1 LEKQVNNLS
10 RKIFYSLILILLV
23 FSAKTYAQSEGYA
36 SGSKYL
42 IEDITVS
49 GNTSFNKQTII
60 TFSGLRKGQEVI
72 IPGEKTSNAIKKLW
86 TSNLFSDVNLYVVKV
101 DGKSIYL
108 NIEVKELPTLDE
120 VKITGVKKSKRDE
133 IIKENKL
140 TKGVKVTENLLTTT
154 KNYLQNK
161 YAKDGYIASKVYLNP
176 VSVKDSTGKEKIN
189 LVVNIDKGKKVKV
202 SSIEF
207 TGNESFKSSKL
218 RNKMKNTKER
228 GLKNPL
234 RIFKRSKFV
243 KDKYEEDLDKIVENY
258 KEKGYRDIKVDGS
271 DPVFNENKTI
281 SLKIDVKEGKKYYIG
296 DIEFT
301 GNTVYTDK
309 YLQRK
314 LGLFKGDVYN
324 AVLLEKQI
332 ADNTNPDADDI
343 TNLYQNNGYMFSS
356 VVPVETGV
364 RNDTIDFEI
373 RISEGKLTR
382 FKHITVTGNDKTN
395 DHVVYRELRTKPGQ
409 IYSKQ
414 KIIRSLR
421 ELGQMGFFD
430 AEQLVPNIKNPN
442 PNEGTVD
449 VEYSV
454 VEKGS
459 SQIELQ
465 GGYGGGGFIGT
476 LGLSFNNFSIKNIF
490 NKDAYHPLPMGDG
503 QTLSLRASAAQ
514 TYQTY
519 SFSFM
524 EPWLGGK
531 KPQQFSVSL
540 SYSRYFRYDNTTRR
554 VDKDQQFG
562 ILGISVG
569 LAKRLKVPDDYFT
582 LSQSVSLQRY
592 NLKNYQSSLFR
603 NIKDGYS
610 NSLAYTIGLSR
621 DSKAFNPIFPE
632 RGSKFS
638 LTGKFTFPYSLVN
651 GVDYKNL
658 ENLEENKLKNSHG
671 NYVDENN
678 NVVANYVDAA
688 ADLSKVDQERYKWLE
703 FYKVKF
709 EGDWYTSLYKRLI
722 LRTNVN
728 FGFLGAYN
736 KDRGVVPFER
746 FDLGGSGLGGSGL
759 ENRETVRMR
768 GYPDNGSLSNNN
780 NNEGGI
786 IFNRFSLELRHPIA
800 MKSQAASIYGL
811 IFAEAGNSFND
822 YSEYDPFNM
831 YRSAGLGIRIQMP
844 AFGLLGVDLG
854 YGFDALPGQ
863 PEKNGWETHFI
874 LGRDF

>member
-10 RKIFYSLILILLV
+10 RKIYFSIVFILLV
-23 FSAKTYAQSEGYA
+23 FSTKLNAQEGNYV
-36 SGSKYL
+36 SGTKYL
-42 IEDITVS
+42 IEEISVS
-49 GNTSFNKQTII
+49 GNTSLNKQTII
-60 TFSGLRKGQEVI
+60 TFSGLRKGQGI
-72 IPGEKTSNAIKKLW
+72 IVPGEKTSNAIKKLW
-86 TSNLFSDVNLYVVKV
+86 GSNLFSDVNIYVNKV
-101 DGKSIYL
+101 DGGSVYL
-108 NIEVKELPTLDE
+108 NIEVKELPSLDE

-133 IIKENKL
+133 IIKENNL

-154 KNYLQNK
+154 KNYLRNK

-189 LVVNIDKGKKVKV
+189 LVVNIDKGKKVKI
-202 SSIEF
+202 SKIEF
-207 TGNESFKSSKL
+207 SGNESFTKSKL
-218 RNKMKNTKER
+218 RKMMKNTKER

-234 RIFKRSKFV
+234 RAFKRSKFV
-243 KDKYEEDLDKIVENY
+243 KEKYEEDLQKIVETY
-258 KEKGYRDIKVDGS
+258 KEKGYRDIKVEGS
-271 DPVFNENKTI
+271 DPIFNENKTV
-281 SLKIDVKEGKKYYIG
+281 SLKVDVSEGKKYFIG
-296 DIEFT
+296 NVEFT

-309 YLQRK
+309 YLKRK
-314 LGLFKGDVYN
+314 LGLFRGDVYN
-324 AVLLEKQI
+324 GVLLEKQI
-332 ADNTNPDADDI
+332 ADATDPDADDI
-343 TNLYQNNGYMFSS
+343 TNLYQNNGYMFSN
-356 VVPVETGV
+356 VVPVEVGV

-382 FKHITVTGNDKTN
+382 FKNITVTGNDKTN

-430 AEQLVPNIKNPN
+430 AEQLTPHIKNPN

-449 VEYSV
+449 VEYAV
-454 VEKGS
+454 VEKGA

-465 GGYGGGGFIGT
+465 GGFGGGGFIGT

-503 QTLSLRASAAQ
+503 QQMSLRAQASQ

-519 SFSFM
+519 SVSFM

-531 KPQQFSVSL
+531 KPQQLSLSL
-540 SYSRYFRYDNTTRR
+540 SYSRYFRWDNITRR
-554 VDKDQQFG
+554 VNKDQEFG
-562 ILGISVG
+562 LLGISVG

-582 LSQSVSLQRY
+582 LSQSVSLQHY
-592 NLKNYQSSLFR
+592 NLKNYQSSLFI

-621 DSKAFNPIFPE
+621 DSKGINPIYPE

-678 NVVANYVDAA
+678 NVVTDFNDAA

-709 EGDWYTSLYKRLI
+709 EGDWYTSLYKRLV
-722 LRTNVN
+722 LRTNAN

-736 KDRGVVPFER
+736 NDRGVVPFER
-746 FDLGGSGLGGSGL
+746 FSLGGSGLGGSGIQ
-759 ENRETVRMR
+759 NVETVRMR
-768 GYPDNGSLSNNN
+768 GYPDNGSLSNND
-780 NNEGGI
+780 GGI

-800 MKSQAASIYGL
+800 MKSQAASIYAL
-811 IFAEAGNSFND
+811 AFAEAGNSFDD
-822 YSEYDPFNM
+822 YADYDPFNM
-831 YRSAGLGIRIQMP
+831 YRSAGAGIRIFMP
-844 AFGLLGVDLG
+844 AFGLLGIDMG
-854 YGFDALPGQ
+854 YGFDNLPGQ
-863 PEKNGWETHFI
+863 IEKNGWETHFI
-874 LGRDF
+874 LGREF

>member
-10 RKIFYSLILILLV
+10 RKIYFSIVFILLV
-23 FSAKTYAQSEGYA
+23 FSTKLNAQEGNYI
-36 SGSKYL
+36 SGTKYL
-42 IEDITVS
+42 IEEISVS

-60 TFSGLRKGQEVI
+60 TFSGLRKGQEII

-86 TSNLFSDVNLYVVKV
+86 GSNLFSDVNIYMTKV
-101 DGKSIYL
+101 EGKSVYL
-108 NIEVKELPTLDE
+108 NIEVKELPSLEE
-120 VKITGVKKSKRDE
+120 VKITGIKKSKRDE

-154 KNYLQNK
+154 KNYLQSK
-161 YAKDGYIASKVYLNP
+161 YAKEGYIASKVYLNP

-189 LVVNIDKGKKVKV
+189 LVVSIDRGKKVKI
-202 SSIEF
+202 SKIEF
-207 TGNESFKSSKL
+207 TGNESFTNNKL
-218 RNKMKNTKER
+218 RKKMKNTKER
-228 GLKNPL
+228 GLRNPL
-234 RIFKRSKFV
+234 RALKRSKFV
-243 KDKYEEDLDKIVENY
+243 KKDYEEDLQGIIETY
-258 KEKGYRDIKVDGS
+258 KEKGYRDIKVEGS
-271 DPVFNENKTI
+271 DPIFNENKTI
-281 SLKIDVKEGKKYYIG
+281 SLKVDVSEGKKYFIG
-296 DIEFT
+296 NIDFT

-309 YLQRK
+309 YLKRK
-314 LGLFKGDVYN
+314 LGLFRGDVYN
-324 AVLLEKQI
+324 GVLLEKQI
-332 ADNTNPDADDI
+332 ADASDPDADDI
-343 TNLYQNNGYMFSS
+343 TNLYQNNGYMFSN
-356 VVPVETGV
+356 VVPVEVGV

-382 FKHITVTGNDKTN
+382 FKNITVTGNDKTN

-430 AEQLVPNIKNPN
+430 AEQLTPHIKNPN

-449 VEYSV
+449 VEYAV

-459 SQIELQ
+459 SQVELQ
-465 GGYGGGGFIGT
+465 GGFGGGGFIGT

-503 QTLSLRASAAQ
+503 QKMSLRAQASQ

-519 SFSFM
+519 SVSFM

-531 KPQQFSVSL
+531 KPQQFSLSL
-540 SYSRYFRYDNTTRR
+540 SYSRYFRYDNATRR
-554 VDKDQQFG
+554 VNKDQQFG
-562 ILGISVG
+562 LLGISVG

-592 NLKNYQSSLFR
+592 NLKNYQSNLFR

-621 DSKAFNPIFPE
+621 DSKGINPIYPE

-658 ENLEENKLKNSHG
+658 ENLEEYKLKNSHG
-671 NYVDENN
+671 NYVDTSN
-678 NVVANYVDAA
+678 NVVTDFNDAA

-703 FYKVKF
+703 FYKIKF
-709 EGDWYTSLYKRLI
+709 EGDWYTSLYKRLV

-736 KDRGVVPFER
+736 NDRGIIPFER
-746 FDLGGSGLGGSGL
+746 FSLGGSGLGSSGIQ
-759 ENRETVRMR
+759 NVETVRMR
-768 GYPDNGSLSNNN
+768 GYPDNGSLSNGD
-780 NNEGGI
+780 GGT

-800 MKSQAASIYGL
+800 MKSQAASIYALAFMEG
-811 IFAEAGNSFND
+811 GNSFND

-831 YRSAGLGIRIQMP
+831 YRSAGAGIRIFMP
-844 AFGLLGVDLG
+844 AFGLLGIDFG
-854 YGFDALPGQ
+854 HGFDKLPGQ
-863 PEKNGWETHFI
+863 AEKNGWETHFI
-874 LGRDF
+874 LGREF

>member
-10 RKIFYSLILILLV
+10 RNIFYSLILILLV
-23 FSAKTYAQSEGYA
+23 FSAKTYAQVGSYV
-36 SGSKYL
+36 SGTKYL

-49 GNTSFNKQTII
+49 GSTSLNKQTVI

-86 TSNLFSDVNLYVVKV
+86 TSNLFSDVNIYVTKV
-101 DGKSIYL
+101 EGKSIYL
-108 NIEVKELPTLDE
+108 NIEVKELSSLDE

-161 YAKDGYIASKVYLNP
+161 YAKEGYIASKVYLNP

-202 SSIEF
+202 SNIDF

-234 RIFKRSKFV
+234 RMFKRSKFV
-243 KDKYEEDLDKIVENY
+243 KEKYEEDLAKIAETY
-258 KEKGYRDIKVDGS
+258 KENGYRDVKVKGS
-271 DPVFNENKTI
+271 DPIFNENKTI
-281 SLKIDVKEGKKYYIG
+281 SLKVDIKEGKKYYIG

-301 GNTVYTDK
+301 GNTIYTDK
-309 YLQRK
+309 YLKQK

-332 ADNTNPDADDI
+332 ADVTDPDADDI

-356 VVPVETGV
+356 VVPVESGV

-373 RISEGKLTR
+373 RISEGKLTH
-382 FKHITVTGNDKTN
+382 FKNITVVGNDKTN

-409 IYSKQ
+409 VYSKQ

-449 VEYSV
+449 VEYAV

-503 QTLSLRASAAQ
+503 QSLSLRASAAQ

-519 SFSFM
+519 SLSFM

-540 SYSRYFRYDNTTRR
+540 SYSRYFRYDNSTRR
-554 VDKDQQFG
+554 VDKDQQFA
-562 ILGISVG
+562 ILGISLG

-582 LSQSVSLQRY
+582 LSQSISLQHY
-592 NLKNYQSSLFR
+592 NLKNYRTNLFQ
-603 NIKDGYS
+603 NISDGHA
-610 NSLAYTIGLSR
+610 NSLAYTAGLSR
-621 DSKAFNPIFPE
+621 DSKGINPIFPE

-658 ENLEENKLKNSHG
+658 ENLEEYKLKNSHG
-671 NYVDENN
+671 NYIDENN
-678 NVVANYVDAA
+678 NVVADFNDAA

-709 EGDWYTSLYKRLI
+709 EGDWYSSLYKRLI

-746 FDLGGSGLGGSGL
+746 FSLGGSGLGGSGL
-759 ENRETVRMR
+759 QNIETVRLR
-768 GYPDNGSLSNNN
+768 GYPDNGSLSSND
-780 NNEGGI
+780 GGI

-800 MKSQAASIYGL
+800 MKSQAAQIYGL
-811 IFAEAGNSFND
+811 IFAEAGNSFDD
-822 YSEYDPFNM
+822 YSDYDPFNM
-831 YRSAGLGIRIQMP
+831 YRSAGAGIRIHMA
-844 AFGLLGVDLG
+844 AFGLLGIDFG
-854 YGFDALPGQ
+854 HGFDALPGQ
-863 PEKNGWETHFI
+863 SDKNGWETHFI
-874 LGRDF
+874 LGREF

>member
-1 LEKQVNNLS
+1 LEKQANNLS
-10 RKIFYSLILILLV
+10 RSIFYSLTLIFLI
-23 FSAKTYAQSEGYA
+23 SCAKTYAQVGSYV
-36 SGSKYL
+36 SGTKYL

-49 GNTSFNKQTII
+49 GNASFNKQTII
-60 TFSGLRKGQEVI
+60 TFSGLRKGQEVV

-86 TSNLFSDVNLYVVKV
+86 TSNLFSDVNLYVTKV
-101 DGKSIYL
+101 DGNSIYL
-108 NIEVKELPTLDE
+108 NIEVKELPSLDE
-120 VKITGVKKSKRDE
+120 VKITGVKKGKHDD

-140 TKGVKVTENLLTTT
+140 TRGVKVTENLLTTT
-154 KNYLQNK
+154 KNYLQSK
-161 YAKDGYIASKVYLNP
+161 YAKEGHIASKVYLNP
-176 VSVKDSTGKEKIN
+176 ISIKDSMGSEKVN
-189 LVVNIDKGKKVKV
+189 LVVTIDKGKKVKI
-202 SSIEF
+202 SDINFS
-207 TGNESFKSSKL
+207 GNESFKSSKL
-218 RNKMKNTKER
+218 RKKMKNTKEK

-243 KDKYEEDLDKIVENY
+243 KEGYEEDLAKIVETY
-258 KEKGYRDIKVDGS
+258 KESGFRDVKITGG

-281 SLKIDVKEGKKYYIG
+281 SLNIDIKEGKKYYIG

-301 GNTVYTDK
+301 GNTIYTDK
-309 YLQRK
+309 YLKQK

-332 ADNTNPDADDI
+332 ADSTDPDADDI
-343 TNLYQNNGYMFSS
+343 TNLYQNNGYMFSN
-356 VVPVETGV
+356 VVPVESGV
-364 RNDTIDFEI
+364 RKDTIDFEI

-382 FKHITVTGNDKTN
+382 FKNITVTGNDKTN

-490 NKDAYHPLPMGDG
+490 KKDAYHPLPMGDG
-503 QTLSLRASAAQ
+503 QSLSLRASAAQ

-519 SFSFM
+519 SLSFM

-531 KPQQFSVSL
+531 KPQQFSVSF
-540 SYSRYFRYDNTTRR
+540 SYSRYFRYDSSTGD

-562 ILGISVG
+562 VIGVSLG

-582 LSQSVSLQRY
+582 LSQSVSLQHY
-592 NLKNYQSSLFR
+592 NLKNYQTSLFE
-603 NIKDGYS
+603 NISDGHA
-610 NSLAYTIGLSR
+610 NSLAYTVGLSR
-621 DSKAFNPIFPE
+621 DSKGINPIYPE

-638 LTGKFTFPYSLVN
+638 LTGKFTLPYSLMN

-658 ENLEENKLKNSHG
+658 ENLEEYKLKNSHG
-671 NYVDENN
+671 NYIDEDS
-678 NVVANYVDAA
+678 NVVTDFNDAA

-709 EGDWYTSLYKRLI
+709 EGDWYTSLHKRLV

-736 KDRGVVPFER
+736 SDRGVIPFER
-746 FDLGGSGLGGSGL
+746 FSVGGSGLGGSGL
-759 ENRETVRMR
+759 QNIETVRMR
-768 GYPDNGSLSNNN
+768 GYPDNGSLSATD
-780 NNEGGI
+780 GGI

-811 IFAEAGNSFND
+811 VFAEAGNSFDD

-831 YRSAGLGIRIQMP
+831 YRSAGLGVRIFMP
-844 AFGLLGVDLG
+844 AFGLLGIDFG
-854 YGFDALPGQ
+854 HGFDALPGQ
-863 PEKNGWETHFI
+863 TQKNGWETHFI
-874 LGRDF
+874 LGREF

>member
-1 LEKQVNNLS
+1 
-10 RKIFYSLILILLV
+10 LV
-23 FSAKTYAQSEGYA
+23 FSAKTYAQVGSYV
-36 SGSKYL
+36 SGTKYF
-42 IEDITVS
+42 IEDISVS
-49 GNTSFNKQTII
+49 GNTTFNKQTIV
-60 TFSGLRKGQEVI
+60 TFSGLRKGQQVI

-86 TSNLFSDVNLYVVKV
+86 ASNLFSDVNLYVTKV

-108 NIEVKELPTLDE
+108 NIEVKELPSLSE
-120 VKITGVKKSKRDE
+120 VKITGVRKGKRDE

-154 KNYLQNK
+154 KNYLEDK
-161 YAKDGYIASKVYLNP
+161 YAKDGYLGAKVYLNP
-176 VSVKDSTGKEKIN
+176 VSVKDSIGKEKIN

-202 SSIEF
+202 SDIDF
-207 TGNESFKSSKL
+207 AGNESFKSSKL

-234 RIFKRSKFV
+234 RVFKRSKFV
-243 KDKYEEDLDKIVENY
+243 KDKYEEDLDKIVETY
-258 KEKGYRDIKVDGS
+258 KENGFRDIKVLGS
-271 DPVFNENKTI
+271 DPIFNENKTI
-281 SLKIDVKEGKKYYIG
+281 SLKVDIKEGKKYYIG

-309 YLQRK
+309 YLKQK

-332 ADNTNPDADDI
+332 ADATNPDADDI

-356 VVPVETGV
+356 VVPVESGV

-382 FKHITVTGNDKTN
+382 FKNITVVGNDKTN

-449 VEYSV
+449 VEYAV

-503 QTLSLRASAAQ
+503 QSMSLRASAAQ

-519 SFSFM
+519 SLSFV

-531 KPQQFSVSL
+531 KPQQFSVSF
-540 SYSRYFRYDNTTRR
+540 SYSRYFRYDNRTRR

-562 ILGISVG
+562 ILGVSLG

-582 LSQSVSLQRY
+582 LSQSVSLQHY
-592 NLKNYQSSLFR
+592 NLKNYRTNLFQ
-603 NIKDGYS
+603 NISDGHA
-610 NSLAYTIGLSR
+610 NSLAYTAGLSR
-621 DSKAFNPIFPE
+621 DSKGINPIFPE
-632 RGSKFS
+632 RGSRFS

-651 GVDYKNL
+651 GVDYENL
-658 ENLEENKLKNSHG
+658 ENLEEYKLKNSHG
-671 NYVDENN
+671 NYIDENN
-678 NVVANYVDAA
+678 NVVTDFNDAT

-703 FYKVKF
+703 FYKIKF
-709 EGDWYTSLYKRLI
+709 DGDWYSSLYKRLV
-722 LRTNVN
+722 LRTNVS

-746 FDLGGSGLGGSGL
+746 FSVGGSGLGGSGL
-759 ENRETVRMR
+759 QNFETVRLR
-768 GYPDNGSLSNNN
+768 GYPDNGSLSSDD
-780 NNEGGI
+780 GGI

-800 MKSQAASIYGL
+800 MKSQAAQIYGL
-811 IFAEAGNSFND
+811 VFVEGGNSFDD

-831 YRSAGLGIRIQMP
+831 YRSAGAGIRIHMA
-844 AFGLLGVDLG
+844 AFGLLGIDFG
-854 YGFDALPGQ
+854 HGFDALPGQ
-863 PEKNGWETHFI
+863 TEKNGWETHFI
-874 LGRDF
+874 LGREF